1 VLDKSKSFGYRN
13 VYKVEKLGK
22 KTFVV
27 GDMLRFLIM
36 EMALF
41 LELCYLT
48 QKDMVAT
55 IIILL
60 RPMVELGQGV

>member
-1 VLDKSKSFGYRN
+1 
-13 VYKVEKLGK
+13 VYKVEKMGK

-55 IIILL
+55 IIFCYA
-60 RPMVELGQGV
+60 Q